1 MAERN
6 GEYDQ
11 DLEDPILKIVGKL
24 RSKSVRPCYQNI
36 HCKLNQGGREISM
49 DDTKV
54 FINNLVE
61 AGLLLNKPRKEKE
74 SFYLNNGGENTSVLD
89 ESFVNSDIDISNQNI
104 NSLEN
109 FINEQF
115 YATII
120 NRIKSEVS
128 IAVKSE
134 IKHSKLN
141 ELIVISDDELNK
153 TKEFDD
159 KYKLMED
166 NKILNAEIKLLRTD
180 LLHKD
185 EIIKNLRN
193 DVNNNKITLKTFD
206 ESGKINN
213 NDVRK
218 KVDEHNKNNYS
229 SSSSS
234 VINLDNILDKN
245 NTNKSR
251 TETSSEDSNDVND
264 KDKDDSNYTEV
275 KSKQS
280 KKTKRQITVLGTS
293 IVKNIQAHKMKPCMK
308 ANERIYI
315 KSFSGATVQDLVD
328 YSVPSRRYSPDLYI
342 LHGGGN
348 DLPSIKSAEK
358 IADELI
364 NLASDLKTKEN
375 DVIVSSII
383 KRNDRYNEKGMNVN
397 HFLKIKCNELS
408 LGYIDNSNIAINHL
422 NNSGLHL
429 NYFGTKAL
437 ANNFLK
443 AINI

>member
-11 DLEDPILKIVGKL
+11 DLEDRILKIVTKL

-54 FINNLVE
+54 FIDNLVE
-61 AGLLLNKPRKEKE
+61 AGLLLNKPRKDKE
-74 SFYLNNGGENTSVLD
+74 SFYLNNGGENNSVFD
-89 ESFVNSDIDISNQNI
+89 ESVINSDINISNQSI

-115 YATII
+115 YTTII
-120 NRIKSEVS
+120 NRIKSEVN
-128 IAVKSE
+128 IAVKTE

-141 ELIVISDDELNK
+141 ELIVISDDEVNK
-153 TKEFDD
+153 TKELEE
-159 KYKLMED
+159 KNKLIEN
-166 NKILNAEIKLLRTD
+166 NKTLNAEIKLLRTE

-185 EIIKNLRN
+185 EIINNLRN
-193 DVNNNKITLKTFD
+193 VNNITLKPFD
-206 ESGKINN
+206 ESGKIINDVVNKKADVNN
-213 NDVRK
+213 NYR
-218 KVDEHNKNNYS
+218 S
-229 SSSSS
+229 SE
-234 VINLDNILDKN
+234 VNNLDG
-245 NTNKSR
+245 NTNVYNINKSQ
-251 TETSSEDSNDVND
+251 TETSREESNYAND
-264 KDKDDSNYTEV
+264 KDEINYTEV

-280 KKTKRQITVLGTS
+280 KKTKRQITILGTS

-315 KSFSGATVQDLVD
+315 KSFSGATVRDLVD

-348 DLPSIKSAEK
+348 DLPTIKSAEV

-364 NLASDLKTKEN
+364 NLASDLKTNEN
-375 DVIVSSII
+375 DVIVSSIT
-383 KRNDRYNEKGMNVN
+383 KRNDRYNEKGMDVN
-397 HFLKIKCNELS
+397 HFLQLKCNELS
-408 LGYIDNSNIAINHL
+408 IGYIDNSNIGINHL